1 MARDDEKPR
10 EAEEY
15 SLKPMNWKGSL
26 ITLVAAVAM
35 KSSSFFFS

>member
-26 ITLVAAVAM
+26 LNIGRL
-35 KSSSFFFS
+35 SG